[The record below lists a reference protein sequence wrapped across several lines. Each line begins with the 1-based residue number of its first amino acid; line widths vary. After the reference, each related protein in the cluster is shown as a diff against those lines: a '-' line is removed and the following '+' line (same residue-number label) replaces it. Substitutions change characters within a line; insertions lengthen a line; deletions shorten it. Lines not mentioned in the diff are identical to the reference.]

1 MGSGSVMYYESVI
14 NQAQC
19 WIKTFQKESKSPNTT
34 PARKKQIRE
43 DIAKQRDI
51 IARAK
56 EDLKKA
62 KAAAKAKK

>member
-19 WIKTFQKESKSPNTT
+19 WIKNYQKDLKNPNLSS
-34 PARKKQIRE
+34 AAKKQIRE
-43 DIAKQRDI
+43 SIAKQRDI

>member
-1 MGSGSVMYYESVI
+1 MGSGSVMYYESII

-19 WIKTFQKESKSPNTT
+19 WIKTYQNDLKNPNIT

-43 DIAKQRDI
+43 SIAKQRDI